1 MNVPGWLWAATI
13 VAAVA
18 FLTVD
23 VVASRRNPHTPST
36 RESARHL
43 AGFVAAAVVFGL
55 GVWWFAGGRAA
66 GEFYAGWLTEYSLS
80 VDNLFVFLLIFR
92 RFAVPRELQQNALLI
107 GIVLALVLRAA
118 VIAVGAGLISA
129 FSWVFFL
136 FGAFLIFTA
145 VNLVRGAGTDEDEEE
160 FQENRLV
167 RLVRRVTPVTPDYRG
182 PTLVVREGGRRAVTP
197 MLLVLVALGTT
208 DLLFALDSI
217 PAIFGLTSEPY
228 IVLTANIF
236 ALMGLR
242 QLFFLVGDLLKKLIY
257 LDLGL
262 AVLLAFVGV
271 KLVLEALHD
280 NSLPFLN
287 GGEPVEWAPLV
298 PIWLSLVAIVAI
310 LGTTAAV
317 SLLVSRRRERAGRRG

>member
-1 MNVPGWLWAATI
+1 MTVPGWLWAATI
-13 VAAVA
+13 VAAVV
-18 FLTVD
+18 FLTAD
-23 VVASRRNPHTPST
+23 VVLSRRNPHVPST
-36 RESARHL
+36 AESARHL

-55 GVWWFAGGRAA
+55 GLWYFAGGQAA

-92 RFAVPRELQQNALLI
+92 RFAVPQHLQQNALLI

-118 VIAVGAGLISA
+118 VIAVGASLIEA

-136 FGAFLIFTA
+136 FGAFLLFTA
-145 VNLVRGAGTDEDEEE
+145 VNLVRGAGGDDEEE
-160 FQENRLV
+160 FHENRLV
-167 RLVRRVTPVTPDYRG
+167 GLVRRVVPVTPDYRG
-182 PTLVVREGGRRAVTP
+182 PTLVVREAGRRAVTP

-228 IVLTANIF
+228 IVLTANLF

-257 LDLGL
+257 LDIGL

-271 KLVLEALHD
+271 KLVLEALHE

-287 GGEPVEWAPLV
+287 GGEPVEWAPVV
-298 PIWLSLVAIVAI
+298 PIWLSLSAIVVI
-310 LGTTAAV
+310 LGVTAAV
-317 SLLVSRRRERAGRRG
+317 SLAVSRRRERAGRTT

>member
-1 MNVPGWLWAATI
+1 MSVPGWLWAATI
-13 VAAVA
+13 VAAVL
-18 FLTVD
+18 FLTAD
-23 VVASRRNPHTPST
+23 VLHSRARPHVPST
-36 RESARHL
+36 RESATHL
-43 AGFVAAAVVFGL
+43 AGFVGAAVLFGL
-55 GVWWFAGGRAA
+55 GLWWFAGGQAA

-80 VDNLFVFLLIFR
+80 VDNLFIFLLIFR

-107 GIVLALVLRAA
+107 GIVLALVLRAV
-118 VIAVGAGLISA
+118 VIAVGATLISA

-136 FGAFLIFTA
+136 FGAFLLLTA
-145 VNLVRGAGTDEDEEE
+145 VNLVRGSGHDAEEE
-160 FQENRLV
+160 FTENRLV
-167 RLVRRVTPVTPDYRG
+167 GLVRRVVPVTPDYRG
-182 PTLVVREGGRRAVTP
+182 TTLVVSDGGRRAVTP

-228 IVLTANIF
+228 IVLTANLF

-257 LDLGL
+257 LDIGL

-271 KLVLEALHD
+271 KLILEALHE
-280 NSLPFLN
+280 NTLPFLN
-287 GGEPVEWAPLV
+287 GGEHVEWAPEV
-298 PIWLSLVAIVAI
+298 PIWLSLSAIVVI

-317 SLLVSRRRERAGRRG
+317 SLLVSGRRERAAQRG

>member
-1 MNVPGWLWAATI
+1 MTVPGWLWAATI
-13 VAAVA
+13 VVAVL
-18 FLTVD
+18 FLTAD
-23 VVASRRNPHTPST
+23 VLWSRSRPHVPST
-36 RESARHL
+36 RESATHL

-55 GVWWFAGGRAA
+55 GLWWFAGGQAA

-118 VIAVGAGLISA
+118 VIAVGAGLIAA

-136 FGAFLIFTA
+136 FGAFLLFTA
-145 VNLVRGAGTDEDEEE
+145 VQLVRGSGDDDDE

-167 RLVRRVTPVTPDYRG
+167 RRVLPVTEDFRG
-182 PTLVVREGGRRAVTP
+182 TTLVVREAGRRAITP

-217 PAIFGLTSEPY
+217 PAIFGLTSDPY

-242 QLFFLVGDLLKKLIY
+242 QLFFLVGDLLKKLVY
-257 LDLGL
+257 LDIGL

-271 KLVLEALHD
+271 KLVLEALHE

-287 GGEPVEWAPLV
+287 GGEPVEWAPVV
-298 PIWLSLVAIVAI
+298 PIWLSLTAIVVI
-310 LGTTAAV
+310 LGTTAVV
-317 SLLVSRRRERAGRRG
+317 SLAVSRRRERAAARG